1 MFNFATMHFFSL
13 KSSTGKGFGSSSR
26 LLFARVEPE
35 RPSPPQSKDQVKRPE
50 NLMVRVF
57 AAFPGPSRGLGPVRT
72 EPHVLHTCAAQVEP
86 TPSRPSRSPHAQKGG
101 GLVKLSLKRLL
112 FFLG

>member
-86 TPSRPSRSPHAQKGG
+86 TPYGPPEVRMLRRG
-101 GLVKLSLKRLL
+101 VDW
-112 FFLG
+112 